1 MILDFTP
8 TPLQLDSMRDTFA
21 ALTGFPAAS
30 IELQITV
37 QRDST
42 VEARLTGANAG
53 AAGNLITSTLIM
65 NPSYLMQQDPTLGL
79 VRTAQIEDTSSSGLS
94 GGQIAG
100 IVIGSVLGATLIVIL
115 LILLIKHCNKSS
127 NKKAFYKS
135 DRLQAV
141 EMDGK

>member
-1 MILDFTP
+1 
-8 TPLQLDSMRDTFA
+8 MRDIFV
-21 ALTGFPAAS
+21 ALTGFIR
-30 IELQITV
+30 IELEITE

-42 VEARLTGANAG
+42 VEARLTGTNAG

-65 NPSYLMQQDPTLGL
+65 NPSYLMLQDATLGL
-79 VRTAQIEDTSSSGLS
+79 VRTVQIEDNSSSGLS

-115 LILLIKHCNKSS
+115 LILLIKHCNSS

-135 DRLQAV
+135 DRLQPV